1 MKEIN
6 GFQLANALVQGSR
19 VAYKAVM
26 RPVEGTILTVVREAA
41 DYTYAYATS
50 TQDVT
55 VTQVMEK
62 MVEESKESLIRTPEL
77 LPPEGSRCRG
87 QRRCRSCDDF

>member
-1 MKEIN
+1 MREIN
-6 GFQLANALVQGSR
+6 GFQLANALVTGSR

-50 TQDVT
+50 TENVT
-55 VTQVMEK
+55 CLQVMEK
-62 MVEESKESLIRTPEL
+62 
-77 LPPEGSRCRG
+77 C
-87 QRRCRSCDDF
+87 